1 MRLLAAALVAL
12 IVSGCAHRAK
22 TPAVE
27 ASGFLE
33 DYKLLRPGGPNE
45 LALVYRNP
53 KADWTSYDKVLLDP
67 VTLWRSG
74 QKSLAPV
81 PREDLLRLVTDFQRA
96 VRTRLGE
103 DFQYVD
109 KPGAGVMRIRLAI
122 TEANASDPVLD
133 VLTASRGLGR
143 PHPAG
148 DGPLDA
154 ETRRFIAAASIEGE
168 IRDAQ
173 TNVLLAEGIDRR
185 RTDVPPHQTW
195 ADLDRALESWAKR
208 VFGRLEARTR
218 GGPAMSSGS

>member
-1 MRLLAAALVAL
+1 MRRLATALTALVLA
-12 IVSGCAHRAK
+12 GCAHRA
-22 TPAVE
+22 TTSPAE

-33 DYKLLRPGGPNE
+33 DYKLLRAGGPDE

-53 KADWTSYDKVLLDP
+53 KAAWTSYDKVLLDP

-74 QKSLAPV
+74 HKSLDSV
-81 PREDLLRLVTDFQRA
+81 PREDLLRLVTDFQSA
-96 VRTRLGE
+96 VRRRLIQ
-103 DFQYVD
+103 DFQFVD
-109 KPGAGVMRIRLAI
+109 RPGPGVMRIRLAI
-122 TEANASDPVLD
+122 TEAQASDPVLD
-133 VLTASRGLGR
+133 VLTASRGTGR

-185 RTDVPPHQTW
+185 RSTAPLETW
-195 ADLDRALESWAKR
+195 AALNGAFASWAER

-218 GGPAMSSGS
+218 GH

>member
-1 MRLLAAALVAL
+1 MRLAAAAL
-12 IVSGCAHRAK
+12 MALLATACAHRAK
-22 TPAVE
+22 TLPLD

-45 LALVYRNP
+45 LALVYRSPNV
-53 KADWTSYDKVLLDP
+53 DWTWYDKVLLDP

-103 DFQYVD
+103 DFHYVD
-109 KPGAGVMRIRLAI
+109 RPGPGVMRIRLAI
-122 TEANASDPVLD
+122 TEAKASDPVLD
-133 VLTASRGLGR
+133 VLTASRGTGR

-168 IRDAQ
+168 IRDAV

-185 RTDVPPHQTW
+185 PEDVPPHETW
-195 ADLDRALESWAKR
+195 ADLDRAFASWAQR
-208 VFGRLEARTR
+208 VFGRIAARTH
-218 GGPAMSSGS
+218 AH